1 MTTRSS
7 SLDSSQP
14 SVSRVLIVD
23 DHEIVRQGYRQIL
36 GNDPSLE
43 ICGEAATEMEATQ
56 KITQL
61 NPDLVV
67 VDISLRNGHGLEI
80 CKQIRA
86 WNEQSDASSPSP
98 MKSLVVSAHDDE
110 LYAERALHAGASGYL
125 NKGETGERLVEAI
138 HRVLEGKI
146 FLSPKM
152 TERIL
157 NRLIAGQQD
166 EYQSPM
172 DTLTDRELAV
182 FELIGKGLT
191 TKEVASDLELS
202 PKTVESYRE
211 KIKEK
216 LNLPNAN
223 RLVRAAVQY
232 VLEDA

>member
-1 MTTRSS
+1 MTTRSNAS
-7 SLDSSQP
+7 VSPQA

-23 DHEIVRQGYRQIL
+23 DHEIVRQGYRQLL
-36 GNDPSLE
+36 GNEPGLE
-43 ICGEAATEMEATQ
+43 ICGEAATEVEATQ

-61 NPDLVV
+61 KPDLVV
-67 VDISLRNGHGLEI
+67 VDISLRNGHGLEV

-86 WNEQSDASSPSP
+86 WNEQAEANSPSHVR
-98 MKSLVVSAHDDE
+98 SLVVSAHDDE

-125 NKGETGERLVEAI
+125 NKGETGERLVEAVR
-138 HRVLEGKI
+138 RVLEGKI

-157 NRLIAGQQD
+157 NRLISGQQD
-166 EYQSPM
+166 EHQSPM
-172 DTLTDRELAV
+172 DSLTDRELAV

-223 RLVRAAVQY
+223 RLVRAAVQH
-232 VLEDA
+232 VLEEA